1 MVLCDGSS
9 LGAAARDSF
18 KDSMQSL
25 GQSLNKIADR
35 RNGTA
40 HKPDAVTLCIKP
52 ATMCI
57 KTATLCI

>member
-1 MVLCDGSS
+1 VVLCDGSS

-25 GQSLNKIADR
+25 GQSLNKIAER

-40 HKPDAVTLCIKP
+40 HNSTLQPCV
-52 ATMCI
+52 
-57 KTATLCI
+57 